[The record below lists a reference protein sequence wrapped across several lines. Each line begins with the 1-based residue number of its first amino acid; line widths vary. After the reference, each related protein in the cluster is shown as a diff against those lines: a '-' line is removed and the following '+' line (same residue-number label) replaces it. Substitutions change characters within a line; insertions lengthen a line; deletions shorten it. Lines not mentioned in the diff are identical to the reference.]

1 MTLQWKH
8 IYILPNISTI
18 DSKLWCFQY
27 KILCNIPYLN
37 QNLCLFHKHNTLLC
51 SFCNLEDET
60 VILPFVHYSK
70 TKRLWCKVINY
81 YKINLHIPPL
91 SPGSAIFGFLKADD
105 KVFLIPK
112 HLLLLLKYYV
122 YASRSSKVISWNPS

>member
-27 KILCNIPYLN
+27 KILCNTQYLN
-37 QNLCLFHKHNTLLC
+37 QNLCLFHKHNTSFY

-60 VILPFVHYSK
+60 VILLFVHCSK
-70 TKRLWCKVINY
+70 TKRLWCTVINY
-81 YKINLHIPPL
+81 YKINLHIPTL
-91 SPGSAIFGFLKADD
+91 SPHSDIFSFLKADD

-122 YASRSSKVISWNPS
+122 YVSRSSKVISSC